1 MFEASEAPQ
10 KPEGTKKIKTI
21 LFHWYSWNS
30 VVETTLKSLIGW
42 LHRTSNEYVFPFSS
56 SETLISLSGETGQQD
71 RIQMVE
77 WSPVDHSLAVVVAN
91 DLYFMKDALTGGK
104 AKRLTESGKD
114 GLVINRIADWL
125 YEAKISKTFT

>member
-1 MFEASEAPQ
+1 MVPYLSFIFLSLS
-10 KPEGTKKIKTI
+10 IFTI
-21 LFHWYSWNS
+21 SFQTHF
-30 VVETTLKSLIGW
+30 
-42 LHRTSNEYVFPFSS
+42 NEYIFLFSS

-114 GLVINRIADWL
+114 GLVFNGIADWL
-125 YEAKISKTFT
+125 YEG